1 MYNFSKQLS
10 KSQMNNIHGGVNRK
24 EYCDMLDAMFQYQ
37 ITNQT
42 WTEEQWIAAADAWN
56 ANCT

>member
-1 MYNFSKQLS
+1 
-10 KSQMNNIHGGVNRK
+10 
-24 EYCDMLDAMFQYQ
+24 MLDAMFQYQ
-37 ITNQT
+37 LTHQT